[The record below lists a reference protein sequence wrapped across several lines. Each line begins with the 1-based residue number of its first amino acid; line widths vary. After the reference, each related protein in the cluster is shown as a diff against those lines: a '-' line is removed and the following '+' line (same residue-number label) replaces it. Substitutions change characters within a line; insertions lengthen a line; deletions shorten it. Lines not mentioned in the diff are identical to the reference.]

1 MGTTIGI
8 IGLFVAIALLVV
20 LAFKG
25 HSVIIAAP
33 IAALIAVLFSY
44 GLKGHFMASYTITYM
59 SGFAN
64 YAKNYFPIYL
74 FGAVFAKLMDIS
86 GNAQSIAQFCTLKL
100 GKSRAVL
107 SVVLTCAILTYGGVS
122 LFVVAF
128 VMLPVAI
135 AVFRA
140 ADIPKR
146 LIPGAIALGAFT
158 FTMTALPG
166 SPQVQNTIPMTYFG
180 TDSWAAPVLG
190 IIATVIMFGGGM
202 AWLSYRTNKAKK
214 AGEGYGNYQDKI
226 VSDNKEVPGIGLAFA
241 PILIILVVNLVLS
254 KMVYPNVDGS
264 YLEESFNSTLAA
276 NSGTW
281 SVLLGMLVAI
291 LFIAAVNF
299 SKLKDGL
306 KDNLKKLYFKFL
318 IPSLGSAM
326 VMSIYTLTDAIV
338 IGKGVGADA
347 LAALSITTPLL
358 CILMSTGILFGV
370 GGSVQMSVH
379 RGSGNHQKSNRYFTI
394 SFFLIT
400 AVTTLLWLIY
410 ATCMPKLLHL
420 MGANDTLFPYA
431 MSYMRYINIFLPVA
445 VFSNYVAIFIRAD
458 NDPNRA
464 MAGVLLGGV
473 VNIALDIIFV
483 FPMHMGMGGAAF
495 ASVLGMTI
503 QVIVGGS
510 HFFSR
515 KNGLHFI
522 RPIHTIPS
530 IRHIIVGGIPSFFNE
545 FANGF
550 IVLLFNI
557 QILKYCGEN
566 ALSIYSVISNCV
578 ILFNSLFTGVGQ
590 SIQPVISTNYGAG
603 NGVRIK
609 GIKKMAYTTILIM
622 GAIFSLSGILFP
634 TAVCRIFIK
643 MNPTLTDIAN
653 LGIRTYFFAFLPFGI
668 NLLTSYYLQAILR
681 SAQSLCISLL
691 RNIILSSICILVFPL
706 CLGASS
712 LWFVMPI
719 VEVVVL
725 FVSLGYLKSKSI

>member
-1 MGTTIGI
+1 
-8 IGLFVAIALLVV
+8 
-20 LAFKG
+20 
-25 HSVIIAAP
+25 
-33 IAALIAVLFSY
+33 
-44 GLKGHFMASYTITYM
+44 
-59 SGFAN
+59 
-64 YAKNYFPIYL
+64 
-74 FGAVFAKLMDIS
+74 MD
-86 GNAQSIAQFCTLKL
+86 L
-100 GKSRAVL
+100 
-107 SVVLTCAILTYGGVS
+107 
-122 LFVVAF
+122 
-128 VMLPVAI
+128 
-135 AVFRA
+135 
-140 ADIPKR
+140 
-146 LIPGAIALGAFT
+146 
-158 FTMTALPG
+158 
-166 SPQVQNTIPMTYFG
+166 
-180 TDSWAAPVLG
+180 
-190 IIATVIMFGGGM
+190 
-202 AWLSYRTNKAKK
+202 
-214 AGEGYGNYQDKI
+214 
-226 VSDNKEVPGIGLAFA
+226 
-241 PILIILVVNLVLS
+241 
-254 KMVYPNVDGS
+254 
-264 YLEESFNSTLAA
+264 
-276 NSGTW
+276 
-281 SVLLGMLVAI
+281 
-291 LFIAAVNF
+291 
-299 SKLKDGL
+299 L

-431 MSYMRYINIFLPVA
+431 MSYMRYSNIFLPVA